1 MIIIEISLI
10 LIYVLEIKV
19 LRLNKYYYIILIF
32 LVFGCQSNNI
42 YHELKKDIAPEK
54 EAKIFNKSS
63 SGNKINIPLNGI
75 IIVNE
80 NESIY
85 SIANKYKVIPKDI
98 IEDNNL
104 SKPYKLKRN
113 QILFL
118 RHENIYIVKEND
130 TVEKISKRF
139 AVKKSEIVRLN
150 KLTTPFNL
158 VVGNKILIPLLKDFS
173 VVDLIINE
181 KVYDTKQTTKNKY
194 NYNNKKIKNAPVFIW
209 PAKGK
214 IIKSFGK
221 FGKGQH
227 YDGIDIMFGK
237 SKPIYSSY
245 DGEVA
250 FVGSQIKKFGN
261 LIIVK
266 HNKSWVT
273 AYSNLGKYNV
283 KVGDKIKKQQ
293 IIAYTLEN
301 KNYFH
306 FQLRHNRNPVN
317 PLSYLN

>member
-1 MIIIEISLI
+1 MFNLYKFY
-10 LIYVLEIKV
+10 YV
-19 LRLNKYYYIILIF
+19 ILIF
-32 LVFGCQSNNI
+32 FAFGCQSNKL
-42 YHELKKDIAPEK
+42 YDGLKKDFSPEK
-54 EAKIFNKSS
+54 EAKIFNKTSS
-63 SGNKINIPLNGI
+63 SINIDIPLNGM
-75 IIVNE
+75 IIVKKNE
-80 NESIY
+80 TIY

-98 IEDNNL
+98 IKDNNL
-104 SKPYKLKRN
+104 LKPYELKPN

-118 RHENIYIVKEND
+118 RHDNTYIVKEND

-139 AVKKSEIVRLN
+139 AVKKSEIIKLN

-181 KVYDTKQTTKNKY
+181 KVYNTKQLTMNKY
-194 NYNNKKIKNAPVFIW
+194 ISNNKKIKNAPIFLW

-214 IIKSFGK
+214 VIKGFGK

-237 SKPIYSSY
+237 NKPIYSSY

-250 FVGSQIKKFGN
+250 FVGSQIKRFGN

-266 HNKSWVT
+266 HNHSWVT
-273 AYSNLGKYNV
+273 AYSNLGRYNV

-293 IIAYTLEN
+293 IIAYTPNN

>member
-1 MIIIEISLI
+1 MF
-10 LIYVLEIKV
+10 K
-19 LRLNKYYYIILIF
+19 LNKSYYIILIF
-32 LVFGCQSNNI
+32 LVFGCQSNKL
-42 YHELKKDIAPEK
+42 YDDLKKDLAPEK
-54 EAKIFNKSS
+54 EAKIFNKNSS
-63 SGNKINIPLNGI
+63 SNNRNIPLNGM
-75 IIVNE
+75 IIVRE
-80 NESIY
+80 NETIY
-85 SIANKYKVIPKDI
+85 SIANKFKVIPKDI

-104 SKPYKLKRN
+104 SKPYELKPN

-139 AVKKSEIVRLN
+139 AVKKTEIIELN
-150 KLTTPFNL
+150 KLKTPFNL

-181 KVYDTKQTTKNKY
+181 KVYDKKQITKNEY
-194 NYNNKKIKNAPVFIW
+194 TSNNKKIKNAPVFLW
-209 PAKGK
+209 PAKGEV
-214 IIKSFGK
+214 IKNFGR

-237 SKPIYSSY
+237 NKPIYSAY
-245 DGEVA
+245 DGTVA

-266 HNKSWVT
+266 HNQSWVT
-273 AYSNLGKYNV
+273 AYSNLGKYSV

-293 IIAYTLEN
+293 IIAYTPEN

>member
-1 MIIIEISLI
+1 M
-10 LIYVLEIKV
+10 
-19 LRLNKYYYIILIF
+19 
-32 LVFGCQSNNI
+32 FGCQSNKL
-42 YHELKKDIAPEK
+42 YEGLKKDLAPEK
-54 EAKIFNKSS
+54 EAKIFNKNSS
-63 SGNKINIPLNGI
+63 SNNRNIPLNGM
-75 IIVNE
+75 IIVRE
-80 NESIY
+80 NETIY
-85 SIANKYKVIPKDI
+85 SIANKFKVIPKDI

-104 SKPYKLKRN
+104 SKPYDLKPN

-139 AVKKSEIVRLN
+139 AVKKTEIIKLN
-150 KLTTPFNL
+150 KLKTPFNL

-181 KVYDTKQTTKNKY
+181 KVYDKKQITKNEYTSK
-194 NYNNKKIKNAPVFIW
+194 NKKIKNAPVFLW
-209 PAKGK
+209 PAKGEV
-214 IIKSFGK
+214 IKNFGK

-237 SKPIYSSY
+237 NKPIYSAY
-245 DGEVA
+245 DGTVA

-261 LIIVK
+261 LIILK
-266 HNKSWVT
+266 HNQSWVT
-273 AYSNLGKYNV
+273 AYSNLGKYSV
-283 KVGDKIKKQQ
+283 KVGVKIKKQQ
-293 IIAYTLEN
+293 IIAYTPEN

-306 FQLRHNRNPVN
+306 FQLRHNRIPVN

>member
-1 MIIIEISLI
+1 M
-10 LIYVLEIKV
+10 
-19 LRLNKYYYIILIF
+19 LNKSYHIILIF
-32 LVFGCQSNNI
+32 FLFGCQSNKL
-42 YHELKKDIAPEK
+42 YDSLKKDLASEK
-54 EAKIFNKSS
+54 EAKIFNKTSS
-63 SGNKINIPLNGI
+63 TNSINIPLNGM

-80 NESIY
+80 NETIY

-104 SKPYKLKRN
+104 SKPYELKPN

-130 TVEKISKRF
+130 TVEKISRRF
-139 AVKKSEIVRLN
+139 AVKKTEIIKLN
-150 KLTTPFNL
+150 KLKTPFNL
-158 VVGNKILIPLLKDFS
+158 VVGIKILIPLLKDFS

-181 KVYDTKQTTKNKY
+181 KVYDKKQITKNEY
-194 NYNNKKIKNAPVFIW
+194 TSNNKKIKNAPVFLW
-209 PAKGK
+209 PAKGEV
-214 IIKSFGK
+214 IKNFGR

-237 SKPIYSSY
+237 NKPIYSAY
-245 DGEVA
+245 DGKVA

-266 HNKSWVT
+266 HNQSWVT
-273 AYSNLGKYNV
+273 AYSNLGKYSV

-293 IIAYTLEN
+293 VIAYTPNN

-317 PLSYLN
+317 PLRYLN

>member
-1 MIIIEISLI
+1 MF
-10 LIYVLEIKV
+10 K
-19 LRLNKYYYIILIF
+19 LNKSYYIILIF
-32 LVFGCQSNNI
+32 FFFGCQSYNLFDG
-42 YHELKKDIAPEK
+42 LKKDVAPEK
-54 EAKIFNKSS
+54 EAKIFNKTSS
-63 SGNKINIPLNGI
+63 SNKINIPFNGM
-75 IIVNE
+75 IIVKE
-80 NESIY
+80 NETIY

-104 SKPYKLKRN
+104 SKPYELKPN

-118 RHENIYIVKEND
+118 RHQNIYIVKEND
-130 TVEKISKRF
+130 TVEKISKKF
-139 AVKKSEIVRLN
+139 AVKKSEIIRLN
-150 KLTTPFNL
+150 KLTRPFNL
-158 VVGNKILIPLLKDFS
+158 VVENKILIPLLKDFS

-181 KVYDTKQTTKNKY
+181 KIYNTKQITKNKY
-194 NYNNKKIKNAPVFIW
+194 ISKNEKIKNAPVFLW
-209 PAKGK
+209 PAKGE
-214 IIKSFGK
+214 IIKRFGK

-237 SKPIYSSY
+237 NKPIYSAY

-266 HNKSWVT
+266 HNQSWVT

-293 IIAYTLEN
+293 IIAYTPEN

>member
-1 MIIIEISLI
+1 M
-10 LIYVLEIKV
+10 
-19 LRLNKYYYIILIF
+19 LRLSKSYYIILILF
-32 LVFGCQSNNI
+32 VFGCQSNNL
-42 YHELKKDIAPEK
+42 YDGLKKDFAPEK
-54 EAKIFNKSS
+54 EAKIFDKTSS
-63 SGNKINIPLNGI
+63 SNNITIPLNGM
-75 IIVNE
+75 IIVKE
-80 NESIY
+80 NETIY

-104 SKPYKLKRN
+104 LKPYKLKPN

-118 RHENIYIVKEND
+118 RHENSYIIKQND

-139 AVKKSEIVRLN
+139 AVKKSEIIRLN

-158 VVGNKILIPLLKDFS
+158 VVGTKILIPLLKDFS
-173 VVDLIINE
+173 VVDLIINK
-181 KVYDTKQTTKNKY
+181 KVYDTKQITKDEYIPKNE
-194 NYNNKKIKNAPVFIW
+194 KIKNAPFFLW

-214 IIKSFGK
+214 VIKNFGT

-237 SKPIYSSY
+237 NKPIYSAY

-250 FVGSQIKKFGN
+250 FVGSQIERFGN

-266 HNKSWVT
+266 HNQSWVT
-273 AYSNLGKYNV
+273 AYCNLGKYNV

-317 PLSYLN
+317 PLRYLN

>member
-1 MIIIEISLI
+1 M
-10 LIYVLEIKV
+10 
-19 LRLNKYYYIILIF
+19 NKNFLIILIIF
-32 LVFGCQSNNI
+32 VFGCQSNKL
-42 YHELKKDIAPEK
+42 YDGLKEDIAPEK
-54 EAKIFNKSS
+54 EAKIFDQTFSS
-63 SGNKINIPLNGI
+63 ININIPLNGM
-75 IIVNE
+75 IIVKDNE
-80 NESIY
+80 TIY
-85 SIANKYKVIPKDI
+85 SIANKYSVIPKDI

-104 SKPYKLKRN
+104 SKPYELKPN

-118 RHENIYIVKEND
+118 RHENIYIVKEKD

-139 AVKKSEIVRLN
+139 AVKKSEIIKLN
-150 KLTTPFNL
+150 KLKTPFNL

-181 KVYDTKQTTKNKY
+181 KIYDSKQITKNEY
-194 NYNNKKIKNAPVFIW
+194 TANKEKIKNAPFFLW

-214 IIKSFGK
+214 VIKNFGK

-237 SKPIYSSY
+237 NKPIYSAY
-245 DGEVA
+245 DGKVA

-261 LIIVK
+261 LIIIK
-266 HNKSWVT
+266 HNQSWVT

-293 IIAYTLEN
+293 IIAYTPDNE
-301 KNYFH
+301 NYFH

>member
-1 MIIIEISLI
+1 M
-10 LIYVLEIKV
+10 
-19 LRLNKYYYIILIF
+19 LRLNKSYYIILIF
-32 LVFGCQSNNI
+32 FVFGCQSKNL
-42 YHELKKDIAPEK
+42 YYSLKKDLAPEK
-54 EAKIFNKSS
+54 KVKIFNKTSVS
-63 SGNKINIPLNGI
+63 NNINIPLNGM
-75 IIVNE
+75 IIVKE
-80 NESIY
+80 NETIF

-104 SKPYKLKRN
+104 LKPYELKPN

-118 RHENIYIVKEND
+118 RHKNVYIVKEND
-130 TVEKISKRF
+130 TVEKVSKRF
-139 AVKKSEIVRLN
+139 AVKKSEIIKLN

-158 VVGNKILIPLLKDFS
+158 IVGNKILIPLLKDFS

-181 KVYDTKQTTKNKY
+181 KIYDIKQITKNEY
-194 NYNNKKIKNAPVFIW
+194 ISNKGKIKNAPFFLW

-214 IIKSFGK
+214 VIKSFGK
-221 FGKGQH
+221 FGNGQH

-237 SKPIYSSY
+237 NKPIYSAY

-266 HNKSWVT
+266 HDNSWVT
-273 AYSNLGKYNV
+273 AYSNLGNYNV
-283 KVGDKIKKQQ
+283 EVGDKLKKQQ
-293 IIAYTLEN
+293 IIAFTSED

-306 FQLRHNRNPVN
+306 FQIRHNRNPVN

>member
-1 MIIIEISLI
+1 MLNKNYFIFLI
-10 LIYVLEIKV
+10 LF
-19 LRLNKYYYIILIF
+19 LI
-32 LVFGCQSNNI
+32 GCQSNNL
-42 YHELKKDIAPEK
+42 YDGLKKDFAQEK
-54 EAKIFNKSS
+54 EAKIFNKTSNTS
-63 SGNKINIPLNGI
+63 NLNIPLNGM
-75 IIVNE
+75 IIVKE
-80 NESIY
+80 NDTIFSV
-85 SIANKYKVIPKDI
+85 ANKYKVIPKDI
-98 IEDNNL
+98 ILDNNL
-104 SKPYKLKRN
+104 SKPYKLKKN

-130 TVEKISKRF
+130 TVDKISKRF
-139 AVKKSEIVRLN
+139 AVKKSEIIRLN
-150 KLTTPFNL
+150 KLKTPFKL
-158 VVGNKILIPLLKDFS
+158 IIGNKILIPLLKDFS

-181 KVYDTKQTTKNKY
+181 KVYDKKQITKNEYISDNQKL
-194 NYNNKKIKNAPVFIW
+194 KNAPVFLW

-214 IIKSFGK
+214 VIKSFGK
-221 FGKGQH
+221 YGKGQH

-237 SKPIYSSY
+237 NKPIYSAY

-261 LIIVK
+261 LIILK

-273 AYSNLGKYNV
+273 AYSNLGIYNV

-293 IIAYTLEN
+293 IIAYTSLD

-317 PLSYLN
+317 PLIYLN

>member
-1 MIIIEISLI
+1 M
-10 LIYVLEIKV
+10 
-19 LRLNKYYYIILIF
+19 
-32 LVFGCQSNNI
+32 FGCQSNKL
-42 YHELKKDIAPEK
+42 YDGLKKDLAPEK
-54 EAKIFNKSS
+54 EAKIFNKTSS
-63 SGNKINIPLNGI
+63 SNNMNIPLNGM
-75 IIVNE
+75 IIVRE
-80 NESIY
+80 NETIY
-85 SIANKYKVIPKDI
+85 SIANKFKVIPKDI

-104 SKPYKLKRN
+104 SKPYELKPN

-139 AVKKSEIVRLN
+139 AVKKTEIIKLN
-150 KLTTPFNL
+150 KLKTPFNL

-181 KVYDTKQTTKNKY
+181 KVYDTKQITKNKY
-194 NYNNKKIKNAPVFIW
+194 NSKSKKIKNAPFFLW

-237 SKPIYSSY
+237 NQPIYSAY

-250 FVGSQIKKFGN
+250 FVGSQIKRFGN
-261 LIIVK
+261 LIILK
-266 HNKSWVT
+266 HNNSWVT

-283 KVGDKIKKQQ
+283 KVGDIIKKQQ
-293 IIAYTLEN
+293 VIAYTPDN

-317 PLSYLN
+317 PLGYLN

>member
-1 MIIIEISLI
+1 MNKNYFICLI
-10 LIYVLEIKV
+10 L
-19 LRLNKYYYIILIF
+19 F
-32 LVFGCQSNNI
+32 VFGCQTNNL
-42 YHELKKDIAPEK
+42 YDNLKTDYAPEK
-54 EAKIFNKSS
+54 EAKIFNKISVS
-63 SGNKINIPLNGI
+63 NQISIPLNGM
-75 IIVNE
+75 IIVKE

-98 IEDNNL
+98 IKDNNL
-104 SKPYKLKRN
+104 TKPYKLKPN

-118 RHENIYIVKEND
+118 RHDNIYIVKEND
-130 TVEKISKRF
+130 TLEKISKRF
-139 AVKKSEIVRLN
+139 AVKKSEIIILN
-150 KLTTPFNL
+150 KFSTPPDL
-158 VVGNKILIPLLKDFS
+158 LVGNKILIPLLKDFS

-181 KVYDTKQTTKNKY
+181 KIYDSKQNIKKKY
-194 NYNNKKIKNAPVFIW
+194 SSNNNKILNAPLFVW
-209 PAKGK
+209 PAKGE

-237 SKPIYSSY
+237 NKPIYSAYS
-245 DGEVA
+245 GEVA

-266 HNKSWVT
+266 HNQSWVT
-273 AYSNLGKYNV
+273 AYSNLGKYKV

-293 IIAYTLEN
+293 IIAFTSVD

-317 PLSYLN
+317 PLNYLN

>member
-1 MIIIEISLI
+1 MNKIIF
-10 LIYVLEIKV
+10 
-19 LRLNKYYYIILIF
+19 IILIF
-32 LVFGCQSNNI
+32 FAFGCQNNKL
-42 YHELKKDIAPEK
+42 YDGLKENLAPEK
-54 EAKIFNKSS
+54 EAKIFDKTFSS
-63 SGNKINIPLNGI
+63 NDINIPLNGM
-75 IIVNE
+75 IIVKE
-80 NESIY
+80 NETIY
-85 SIANKYKVIPKDI
+85 SIANKYRVVPKDI

-104 SKPYKLKRN
+104 SKPYELKPN

-118 RHENIYIVKEND
+118 RHDNIYIVKSND

-139 AVKKSEIVRLN
+139 AVKKSQIIKLN
-150 KLTTPFNL
+150 KLKTPFNL

-181 KVYDTKQTTKNKY
+181 KVYDTKQITKNEY
-194 NYNNKKIKNAPVFIW
+194 TANIEKIKNAPVFLW

-214 IIKSFGK
+214 VIKSFGK

-237 SKPIYSSY
+237 NKPIYSAY
-245 DGEVA
+245 DGKVA

-261 LIIVK
+261 LIIIK
-266 HNKSWVT
+266 HNQSWVT

-293 IIAYTLEN
+293 IIAYTPDN

>member
-1 MIIIEISLI
+1 M
-10 LIYVLEIKV
+10 
-19 LRLNKYYYIILIF
+19 
-32 LVFGCQSNNI
+32 FGCQSNKL
-42 YHELKKDIAPEK
+42 YDGLKKDLAPEK
-54 EAKIFNKSS
+54 EAKVFNKTPSS
-63 SGNKINIPLNGI
+63 NNMNIPLNGM
-75 IIVNE
+75 IIVRE
-80 NESIY
+80 NETIY
-85 SIANKYKVIPKDI
+85 GIANKFKVIPKDI

-104 SKPYKLKRN
+104 SKPYELKPN

-130 TVEKISKRF
+130 TVENISKRF
-139 AVKKSEIVRLN
+139 AVKKTEIIKLN
-150 KLTTPFNL
+150 KLKTPFNL
-158 VVGNKILIPLLKDFS
+158 VVGKKILIPLLKDFS

-181 KVYDTKQTTKNKY
+181 KVYDTKQITKNKY
-194 NYNNKKIKNAPVFIW
+194 TSNNEKIKDAPFFVW
-209 PAKGK
+209 PAKGE
-214 IIKSFGK
+214 IIKNFGK

-227 YDGIDIMFGK
+227 YDGIDIMLGQN
-237 SKPIYSSY
+237 KPIYSAY

-261 LIIVK
+261 LIILK
-266 HNKSWVT
+266 HNQSWVT

-293 IIAYTLEN
+293 IIASTSQN

-317 PLSYLN
+317 PINYLN

>member
-1 MIIIEISLI
+1 MLN
-10 LIYVLEIKV
+10 
-19 LRLNKYYYIILIF
+19 LNKNYFIILILF
-32 LVFGCQSNNI
+32 VFGCQTNNL
-42 YHELKKDIAPEK
+42 YDGLKTDFGPEK
-54 EAKIFNKSS
+54 EAKIFNKTSAS
-63 SGNKINIPLNGI
+63 NEISIPLNGM
-75 IIVNE
+75 IIVKE
-80 NESIY
+80 NETIY

-98 IEDNNL
+98 IKDNNL
-104 SKPYKLKRN
+104 IKPYELKPN

-130 TVEKISKRF
+130 TLEKISKRF
-139 AVKKSEIVRLN
+139 AVKKSEIIRLN
-150 KLTTPFNL
+150 KLSTPPDL
-158 VVGNKILIPLLKDFS
+158 LVGNKILIPLLKDFS

-181 KVYDTKQTTKNKY
+181 KIYDAKQNIKKKYSSNKNK
-194 NYNNKKIKNAPVFIW
+194 ISNAPLFVW
-209 PAKGK
+209 PAKGE
-214 IIKSFGK
+214 IIKNFGK

-237 SKPIYSSY
+237 NKPIYSAY
-245 DGEVA
+245 GGEVA

-266 HNKSWVT
+266 HNQSWVT
-273 AYSNLGKYNV
+273 AYSNLGKYKV

-293 IIAYTLEN
+293 IIAFTSGD

-317 PLSYLN
+317 PLNYLN

>member
-1 MIIIEISLI
+1 MF
-10 LIYVLEIKV
+10 
-19 LRLNKYYYIILIF
+19 RLNKSYYIILVF
-32 LVFGCQSNNI
+32 FVFGCQSKNF
-42 YHELKKDIAPEK
+42 YDGLKKDLAPEK
-54 EAKIFNKSS
+54 EAKIFNKTSS
-63 SGNKINIPLNGI
+63 SNKINIPLNGM
-75 IIVNE
+75 IIVKE
-80 NESIY
+80 NDTIFSI
-85 SIANKYKVIPKDI
+85 SNKYKVIPRDI

-104 SKPYKLKRN
+104 SKPYELKPN

-118 RHENIYIVKEND
+118 RHENIYVVKEHD

-139 AVKKSEIVRLN
+139 AVKKSEIIRLN
-150 KLTTPFNL
+150 KLKTPFNL

-181 KVYDTKQTTKNKY
+181 KVYNSKQITKNKHIA
-194 NYNNKKIKNAPVFIW
+194 NNEKIKNAPVFLW

-214 IIKSFGK
+214 VIKSFGN

-237 SKPIYSSY
+237 NKPIYSAY

-261 LIIVK
+261 LIIIK
-266 HNKSWVT
+266 HNQSWVT

-293 IIAYTLEN
+293 IIAYTPNNE
-301 KNYFH
+301 NYFH

>member
-1 MIIIEISLI
+1 M
-10 LIYVLEIKV
+10 
-19 LRLNKYYYIILIF
+19 
-32 LVFGCQSNNI
+32 FGCQSNKL
-42 YHELKKDIAPEK
+42 YDGLKKDLAPEK
-54 EAKIFNKSS
+54 EAKIFNKTSS
-63 SGNKINIPLNGI
+63 SNNMNIPLNGM
-75 IIVNE
+75 IIVRE
-80 NESIY
+80 NETIY
-85 SIANKYKVIPKDI
+85 SIANKFKVIPKDI

-104 SKPYKLKRN
+104 SKPYELKPN

-130 TVEKISKRF
+130 TIEKISKRF
-139 AVKKSEIVRLN
+139 AVKKTEIIKLN
-150 KLTTPFNL
+150 KLKTPFNL

-181 KVYDTKQTTKNKY
+181 KVYEKKQLTKNEY
-194 NYNNKKIKNAPVFIW
+194 TSNNKKIKNAPVFLWPANGEVIKNFGFLW
-209 PAKGK
+209 PAKGEV
-214 IIKSFGK
+214 IKNFGR

-237 SKPIYSSY
+237 NKPIYSAY
-245 DGEVA
+245 DGTVA

-266 HNKSWVT
+266 HNQSWVT
-273 AYSNLGKYNV
+273 AYSNLGKYSV

-293 IIAYTLEN
+293 IIAYTPEN

>member
-1 MIIIEISLI
+1 MLGCEN
-10 LIYVLEIKV
+10 
-19 LRLNKYYYIILIF
+19 NKLYD
-32 LVFGCQSNNI
+32 G
-42 YHELKKDIAPEK
+42 LKKDFATEK

-63 SGNKINIPLNGI
+63 SSNKINIPLNGM
-75 IIVNE
+75 IIVKE
-80 NESIY
+80 NDTIY
-85 SIANKYKVIPKDI
+85 SIANKFKVIPKDI

-104 SKPYKLKRN
+104 SKPYELKPN

-118 RHENIYIVKEND
+118 RHENIYIVREND
-130 TVEKISKRF
+130 SVEKISKRF
-139 AVKKSEIVRLN
+139 AVKKSEIIKLN
-150 KLTTPFNL
+150 KLKTPFNL

-181 KVYDTKQTTKNKY
+181 KVYDKKQITKHEY
-194 NYNNKKIKNAPVFIW
+194 ISNNKKIKNAPVFLW
-209 PAKGK
+209 PAKGEV
-214 IIKSFGK
+214 IKNFGT

-237 SKPIYSSY
+237 NKPIYSAY
-245 DGEVA
+245 DGTVA

-266 HNKSWVT
+266 HNQSWVT
-273 AYSNLGKYNV
+273 AYSNLGKYSV

-293 IIAYTLEN
+293 IIAYTPEN

>member
-1 MIIIEISLI
+1 MF
-10 LIYVLEIKV
+10 K
-19 LRLNKYYYIILIF
+19 LNKSYYIILIF
-32 LVFGCQSNNI
+32 LLFGCQSNKL
-42 YHELKKDIAPEK
+42 YDGFKKDLAPEK
-54 EAKIFNKSS
+54 EAKIFNKISS
-63 SGNKINIPLNGI
+63 SNNMNIPLNGM
-75 IIVNE
+75 IIVRE
-80 NESIY
+80 NETIY
-85 SIANKYKVIPKDI
+85 SIANKFKVIPKDI

-104 SKPYKLKRN
+104 SKPYELKPN

-139 AVKKSEIVRLN
+139 AVKKTEIIKLN
-150 KLTTPFNL
+150 KLKTPFNL
-158 VVGNKILIPLLKDFS
+158 VVGNKILIPFLKDFS

-181 KVYDTKQTTKNKY
+181 KAYDKKQITKNEY
-194 NYNNKKIKNAPVFIW
+194 TSNNKKIKNAPFFLW
-209 PAKGK
+209 PAKGEV
-214 IIKSFGK
+214 IKNFGR

-227 YDGIDIMFGK
+227 YDGIDIKFGK
-237 SKPIYSSY
+237 NKPIYSAH
-245 DGEVA
+245 DGTVA

-266 HNKSWVT
+266 HDQSWVT
-273 AYSNLGKYNV
+273 AYSNLGKHNV

-293 IIAYTLEN
+293 IIAYTPKN

>member
-1 MIIIEISLI
+1 M
-10 LIYVLEIKV
+10 
-19 LRLNKYYYIILIF
+19 
-32 LVFGCQSNNI
+32 FGCQSNKL
-42 YHELKKDIAPEK
+42 YDGLKKDLAPEK
-54 EAKIFNKSS
+54 EAKIFNKTPSS
-63 SGNKINIPLNGI
+63 NNMNIPLNGM
-75 IIVNE
+75 IIVGE
-80 NESIY
+80 NETIY
-85 SIANKYKVIPKDI
+85 TIANKFKAIPKDI

-104 SKPYKLKRN
+104 SKPYELKPN

-139 AVKKSEIVRLN
+139 AVKKTEIIKLN
-150 KLTTPFNL
+150 KLKTPFNL

-181 KVYDTKQTTKNKY
+181 KVYDTKQITKNKY
-194 NYNNKKIKNAPVFIW
+194 TFNNEKIKNAPVFLW
-209 PAKGK
+209 PAKGEV
-214 IIKSFGK
+214 IKNFGR

-237 SKPIYSSY
+237 NKPIYSAY
-245 DGEVA
+245 DGTVA

-266 HNKSWVT
+266 HNQSWVT
-273 AYSNLGKYNV
+273 AYSNLGKYSV

-293 IIAYTLEN
+293 IIAYTPEN

>member
-1 MIIIEISLI
+1 M
-10 LIYVLEIKV
+10 
-19 LRLNKYYYIILIF
+19 LNKIIFIILIF
-32 LVFGCQSNNI
+32 FSFGCQSNKL
-42 YHELKKDIAPEK
+42 YDGLKENLVHEK
-54 EAKIFNKSS
+54 EAKIFDKTSS
-63 SGNKINIPLNGI
+63 SNNINIPLNGM
-75 IIVNE
+75 IIVKKNE
-80 NESIY
+80 TIY
-85 SIANKYKVIPKDI
+85 SIANKYKVVPKDI

-104 SKPYKLKRN
+104 SKPYELKPN

-118 RHENIYIVKEND
+118 RHENIYIVKGND

-139 AVKKSEIVRLN
+139 AVKKSEIIKLN
-150 KLTTPFNL
+150 KLKDPFNL
-158 VVGNKILIPLLKDFS
+158 VVGNKILIPLIRDFS

-181 KVYDTKQTTKNKY
+181 KVYDTKQITKNDY
-194 NYNNKKIKNAPVFIW
+194 TGNNEKIKNAPIFLW

-214 IIKSFGK
+214 VIKSFGK

-237 SKPIYSSY
+237 NKPIYSAY
-245 DGEVA
+245 DGKVA

-261 LIIVK
+261 LIIIK
-266 HNKSWVT
+266 HNQSWVT
-273 AYSNLGKYNV
+273 AYSNLGNYNV

-293 IIAYTLEN
+293 IIAYTPNNE
-301 KNYFH
+301 NYFH

>member
-1 MIIIEISLI
+1 MFKLSKN
-10 LIYVLEIKV
+10 YF
-19 LRLNKYYYIILIF
+19 IILIF
-32 LVFGCQSNNI
+32 LVFGCQSNKF
-42 YHELKKDIAPEK
+42 YDGLKKDLAPEK
-54 EAKIFNKSS
+54 EAKIFNKTSS
-63 SGNKINIPLNGI
+63 SNNMNIPLNGM
-75 IIVNE
+75 IIVRE
-80 NESIY
+80 NETIY
-85 SIANKYKVIPKDI
+85 SIANKFKVIPKDI

-104 SKPYKLKRN
+104 SKPYELKPN

-139 AVKKSEIVRLN
+139 AVKKTEIIKLN
-150 KLTTPFNL
+150 KLKTPFNL

-181 KVYDTKQTTKNKY
+181 KVYYKKQITKNEY
-194 NYNNKKIKNAPVFIW
+194 TSNNKKIKNAPVFLW
-209 PAKGK
+209 PAKGEV
-214 IIKSFGK
+214 IKNFGR

-237 SKPIYSSY
+237 NKPIYSAY
-245 DGEVA
+245 DGTVA

-266 HNKSWVT
+266 HNQSWVT
-273 AYSNLGKYNV
+273 AYSNLGKYSV

-293 IIAYTLEN
+293 IIAYTPEN

>member
-1 MIIIEISLI
+1 M
-10 LIYVLEIKV
+10 
-19 LRLNKYYYIILIF
+19 NKNYYIIFLIF
-32 LVFGCQSNNI
+32 FIFGCQNKNL
-42 YHELKKDIAPEK
+42 YDALKKDLSPEK
-54 EAKIFNKSS
+54 DVKIFNKTPNS
-63 SGNKINIPLNGI
+63 NIINIPLNGM
-75 IIVNE
+75 IIVKE
-80 NESIY
+80 NETIY
-85 SIANKYKVIPKDI
+85 TIANKYKVIPRDI

-104 SKPYKLKRN
+104 SKPYTLKPN

-118 RHENIYIVKEND
+118 RHKNIYVVKEND
-130 TVEKISKRF
+130 TVEKVSKRF
-139 AVKKSEIVRLN
+139 AVKKSEIIKLN

-158 VVGNKILIPLLKDFS
+158 IVGNKILIPLLKDFS
-173 VVDLIINE
+173 VVDLIINQ
-181 KVYDTKQTTKNKY
+181 KVYDLKQITKNEY
-194 NYNNKKIKNAPVFIW
+194 ISNKGKIKNAPFFLW

-214 IIKSFGK
+214 VIKSFGK
-221 FGKGQH
+221 FGNGQH

-237 SKPIYSSY
+237 NKPIYSAY
-245 DGEVA
+245 DGKVA

-261 LIIVK
+261 LIIIK
-266 HNKSWVT
+266 HNQSWVT

-293 IIAYTLEN
+293 IIAYTPDN

>member
-1 MIIIEISLI
+1 M
-10 LIYVLEIKV
+10 
-19 LRLNKYYYIILIF
+19 
-32 LVFGCQSNNI
+32 FGCQSNKL
-42 YHELKKDIAPEK
+42 YDGLKKDLAPEK
-54 EAKIFNKSS
+54 AAKIFNKTASL
-63 SGNKINIPLNGI
+63 NHMIIPLNGM
-75 IIVNE
+75 IIVRE
-80 NESIY
+80 NETIF
-85 SIANKYKVIPKDI
+85 SIANKFKVIPKDI

-104 SKPYKLKRN
+104 SKPYELKPN

-139 AVKKSEIVRLN
+139 AVKKTEIIKLN
-150 KLTTPFNL
+150 KLKTPFNL

-181 KVYDTKQTTKNKY
+181 KVYDKKQITKNEY
-194 NYNNKKIKNAPVFIW
+194 TSNDKKIKNAPVFLW
-209 PAKGK
+209 PAKGEV
-214 IIKSFGK
+214 IKNFGR

-237 SKPIYSSY
+237 NKPIYSAY
-245 DGEVA
+245 DGTVA
-250 FVGSQIKKFGN
+250 FVCSQIKNFGN

-266 HNKSWVT
+266 HNQSWVT
-273 AYSNLGKYNV
+273 AYSNLGKYSV

-293 IIAYTLEN
+293 IIAYTPEN

>member
-1 MIIIEISLI
+1 M
-10 LIYVLEIKV
+10 
-19 LRLNKYYYIILIF
+19 NKNYFIILILF
-32 LVFGCQSNNI
+32 VFGCQTNNL
-42 YHELKKDIAPEK
+42 YDGLKTDFGPEK
-54 EAKIFNKSS
+54 EAKIFNKR
-63 SGNKINIPLNGI
+63 SGSNEISIPLNGM
-75 IIVNE
+75 IIVKE

-98 IEDNNL
+98 IKDNNL
-104 SKPYKLKRN
+104 TKPYKLKPN

-118 RHENIYIVKEND
+118 RHDNIYIVKEND
-130 TVEKISKRF
+130 TLEKISKRF
-139 AVKKSEIVRLN
+139 AVKKSEIIILN
-150 KLTTPFNL
+150 KFSTPPDL
-158 VVGNKILIPLLKDFS
+158 LVGNKILIPLLKDFS

-181 KVYDTKQTTKNKY
+181 KIYDSKQNIKKKY
-194 NYNNKKIKNAPVFIW
+194 SSNNNKILNAPLFVW
-209 PAKGK
+209 PAKGE

-227 YDGIDIMFGK
+227 YDGIDIMIGK
-237 SKPIYSSY
+237 NKPIYSAY

-266 HNKSWVT
+266 HNQSWVT
-273 AYSNLGKYNV
+273 AYSNLGKYKV

-293 IIAYTLEN
+293 IIAFTSVD

-317 PLSYLN
+317 PLNYLN

>member
-1 MIIIEISLI
+1 M
-10 LIYVLEIKV
+10 
-19 LRLNKYYYIILIF
+19 NKNYFIILF
-32 LVFGCQSNNI
+32 FFVFGCQSN
-42 YHELKKDIAPEK
+42 YLFDSMKRDLAPEK
-54 EAKIFNKSS
+54 EAKIFNKTSS
-63 SGNKINIPLNGI
+63 SNNMNIPLNGM
-75 IIVNE
+75 IIVRE
-80 NESIY
+80 NETIY
-85 SIANKYKVIPKDI
+85 SIANKFKVIPKDI

-104 SKPYKLKRN
+104 SKPYELKPN

-118 RHENIYIVKEND
+118 RHENTYIVKEND

-139 AVKKSEIVRLN
+139 AVKQTEIIKLN
-150 KLTTPFNL
+150 KLKTPFNL
-158 VVGNKILIPLLKDFS
+158 FVGNKILIPLLKDFS

-181 KVYDTKQTTKNKY
+181 KVYDKKQITKNEY
-194 NYNNKKIKNAPVFIW
+194 TSNNKKIKNAPAFLW
-209 PAKGK
+209 PAKGEV
-214 IIKSFGK
+214 IKNFGR

-237 SKPIYSSY
+237 NKPIYSAY
-245 DGEVA
+245 DGTVA

-266 HNKSWVT
+266 HNQSWVT
-273 AYSNLGKYNV
+273 AYSNLGKYSV

-293 IIAYTLEN
+293 IIAYTPEN